1 MINVDFACYLVFV
14 CVHWVLFSSC
24 CLAQK
29 EAKVCVCCSV
39 SFILPPVQAIPWWQ
53 LTEVPQDAGPQFY
66 FHFTVCAYGVDGGSR
81 EMMLHWR
88 LQTTLHHLL
97 CRSEACSTSSWSMG
111 WEAWVAK
118 FLALHSWLLWLS
130 GRCGMR
136 SIWAVQGLLPPA
148 WVCSPRAVA
157 AASLSLRAAAS
168 WGGKLEVEAG
178 SSPLPM
184 RQLQNLS
191 GAAAVWIPDHWEEE
205 RGGRTVFSLPSRE
218 EVWEQANERP
228 KFLSKI

>member
-66 FHFTVCAYGVDGGSR
+66 FHFTVSAYGVDGGSG

-148 WVCSPRAVA
+148 WVQLQPQGSGSSQPVTESSCLLRREAGGGGRIQSSANEA
-157 AASLSLRAAAS
+157 AAKFIWCCCSLNPWSL
-168 WGGKLEVEAG
+168 GG
-178 SSPLPM
+178 
-184 RQLQNLS
+184 R
-191 GAAAVWIPDHWEEE
+191 E
-205 RGGRTVFSLPSRE
+205 RG
-218 EVWEQANERP
+218 
-228 KFLSKI
+228 KDCI